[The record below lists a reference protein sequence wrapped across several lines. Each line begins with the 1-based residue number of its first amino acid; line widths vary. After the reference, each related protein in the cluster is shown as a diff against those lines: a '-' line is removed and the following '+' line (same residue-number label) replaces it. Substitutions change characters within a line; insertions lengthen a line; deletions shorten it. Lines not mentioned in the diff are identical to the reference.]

1 MQINLEVYKTKNTL
15 PDRQTKEQKD
25 YIYTYICIYICRER
39 DMHAYIHKLVVTY
52 IHYYIF
58 VYI

>member
-1 MQINLEVYKTKNTL
+1 MNLKVYKTKNAL

-25 YIYTYICIYICRER
+25 CIYTYICIYICRER